1 MLHLIYQV
9 ALESSVIQRIE
20 SGDDVVFFENAVFR
34 VNKAGLQNAVLEQM
48 LANNV
53 HLYVLS
59 DELEIRGVNTDDLVL
74 GIAVIDYSDLVTLT
88 EKNKIIRTWN

>member
-1 MLHLIYQV
+1 MLHLIYQSP
-9 ALESSVIQRIE
+9 LETSIIQRIE

-34 VNKAGLQNAVLEQM
+34 VNNGCVQRTELEKM

-59 DELEIRGVNTDDLVL
+59 DELEIRGVKTDELAL
-74 GIAVIDYSDLVTLT
+74 GIAVIDYSGLVALT
-88 EKNKIIRTWN
+88 EKNKTIRTWN

>member
-1 MLHLIYQV
+1 MLHLIYQSPV
-9 ALESSVIQRIE
+9 EDSVIQRIE

-34 VNKAGLQNAVLEQM
+34 VNKKSLQSTELEQM

-53 HLYVLS
+53 HLYVLH
-59 DELEIRGVNTDDLVL
+59 DELVIRGVNTDELVL
-74 GIAVIDYSDLVTLT
+74 GIAVIDYSGLVTLT

>member
-1 MLHLIYQV
+1 MLHLIYQSPV
-9 ALESSVIQRIE
+9 EDSVIQRIE

-34 VNKAGLQNAVLEQM
+34 VNKKSLQSTELEQM
-48 LANNV
+48 LVNNV

-59 DELEIRGVNTDDLVL
+59 DELVIRGVNTDELVL
-74 GIAVIDYSDLVTLT
+74 GIAVIDYSGLVTLT

>member
-1 MLHLIYQV
+1 MLHLIFQSPID
-9 ALESSVIQRIE
+9 SSVIQRIE
-20 SGDDVVFFENAVFR
+20 SGDDVVFFGNAVFR
-34 VNKAGLQNAVLEQM
+34 VNKSCLQRTELEQM

-59 DELEIRGVNTDDLVL
+59 DEIVIRGVNTDELVM
-74 GIAVIDYSDLVTLT
+74 GIAVIDYSGLVALT

>member
-1 MLHLIYQV
+1 MLHLIYQSP
-9 ALESSVIQRIE
+9 LESSVIQRIE

-34 VNKAGLQNAVLEQM
+34 VNKKSLQSTELEQM

-53 HLYVLS
+53 YLYVLH
-59 DELEIRGVNTDDLVL
+59 DELVIRGVNTDELVL
-74 GIAVIDYSDLVTLT
+74 GIAVIDYSGLVALT

>member
-1 MLHLIYQV
+1 MLHLIYQT
-9 ALESSVIQRIE
+9 ALENAVIQRIE
-20 SGDDVVFFENAVFR
+20 SSDDVVFFENAVLR
-34 VNKAGLQNAVLEQM
+34 LNKTSQQRTELEQM

-59 DELEIRGVNTDDLVL
+59 DELEIRGVNTDELVS
-74 GIAVIDYSDLVTLT
+74 GIAVIDYSGLVTLT

>member
-1 MLHLIYQV
+1 MLHLIYQSPID
-9 ALESSVIQRIE
+9 SSVIQRIE

-34 VNKAGLQNAVLEQM
+34 VNKAGLQNAELEQM

-59 DELEIRGVNTDDLVL
+59 DELVIRGVNVDELVL
-74 GIAVIDYSDLVTLT
+74 GIEVIDYSGLVTLT

>member
-1 MLHLIYQV
+1 MLHLIYQSPF
-9 ALESSVIQRIE
+9 EHSVIQRIE

-34 VNKAGLQNAVLEQM
+34 INKGRLQNTELEQM

-53 HLYVLS
+53 HLYVLC
-59 DELEIRGVNTDDLVL
+59 DELAIRGVNTDELVL
-74 GIAVIDYSDLVTLT
+74 GIAVIDYSGLVALT